1 MDEEQS
7 KNKIDVNSFFERV
20 DSVEKVAGSALS
32 KSNSVMGVANAN
44 KLLIESLQFSVEAMQ
59 TQIRDIAN
67 YIVIEKKLEKDLKED
82 RLLEEQDAQ
91 QKKDFENKL
100 LGLKGPAGP
109 QGPQGTRGEDFGSKG
124 GGGSF
129 LGGLLKGLAT
139 LGAGAFA
146 LKFMWPALLPV
157 IKGAI
162 GSAVSGGIKFLG
174 GAVGKTLIGIL
185 GGIPIVGAAAK
196 LIGGGI
202 ERTANKAGDGLE
214 KTIKNMGE
222 DGKVDVPT
230 YTGGGGRNN
239 PPKEVDKEVEPEK
252 KEVDEEEIK
261 PEKKE
266 NKVLEF
272 VKKGGVA
279 GYLGRKVFGDKKEV
293 DEEEI
298 KPEKK
303 ENKLLEFVK
312 GGGLAGMAY
321 RKVFGKDEKKKL
333 RDKDGRYI
341 GDHARKKNFQDNM
354 DSMRDKASQIP
365 METTVNP
372 DGSITSKGSG
382 TFIGGELVKPGEPLT
397 PMQRAAMTMGL
408 QMGNTYSPEIM
419 EKYNNSGGS
428 PSKEEFDNYEK
439 EKSEK
444 SIEPVLESDDVG
456 SLETPDK
463 VEMGNSTNVTEVT
476 IPPTPPPV
484 NNSTPLVQAKPP
496 QVSEVDI
503 KVTEA
508 PIPFRKL
515 ISSKKYLSVSDMN
528 KSGLPPEIA
537 KMIS

>member
-20 DSVEKVAGSALS
+20 DSVEKVASSALS

-91 QKKDFENKL
+91 QKKDFEDKL

-230 YTGGGGRNN
+230 FSGGGGRNN
-239 PPKEVDKEVEPEK
+239 PPKKKEVEPEKKEVDKEVEPEK
-252 KEVDEEEIK
+252 KE
-261 PEKKE
+261 
-266 NKVLEF
+266 NKILEF

-279 GYLGRKVFGDKKEV
+279 GYLGRKMFGDKKEV
-293 DEEEI
+293 DREEI

-321 RKVFGKDEKKKL
+321 RKVFGKD
-333 RDKDGRYI
+333 DKDGEDLTR
-341 GDHARKKNFQDNM
+341 GEQLKQDFQTE
-354 DSMRDKASQIP
+354 RQELKEEASKIP
-365 METTVNP
+365 MKTTVNP

-382 TFIGGELVKPGEPLT
+382 KLIGGELFTPGQPLT
-397 PMQRAAMTMGL
+397 ENQKMRIQMGL
-408 QMGNTYSPEIM
+408 DMGNTYSEEIM
-419 EKYNNSGGS
+419 KSYNM
-428 PSKEEFDNYEK
+428 ETI
-439 EKSEK
+439 KSEK

-463 VEMGNSTNVTEVT
+463 VAMSNSTNVTEAT

-496 QVSEVDI
+496 QVSDAEI
-503 KVTEA
+503 KITEA

>member
-7 KNKIDVNSFFERV
+7 KNKINVNSFFERV
-20 DSVEKVAGSALS
+20 DSVEKVASSALT
-32 KSNSVMGVANAN
+32 KSDSVMSVANAN
-44 KLLIESLQFSVEAMQ
+44 KLLVESLQLTVEAMQ
-59 TQIRDIAN
+59 TEIRDIAN
-67 YIVIEKKLEKDLKED
+67 YIVVENKLEKDLKED

-91 QKKDFENKL
+91 QKKDFEDKL

-109 QGPQGTRGEDFGSKG
+109 EGPQGVKGEDFGSKG

-202 ERTANKAGDGLE
+202 EKTANKAGDGLE
-214 KTIKNMGE
+214 KSIKNMGE

-230 YTGGGGRNN
+230 YSGEGGGE
-239 PPKEVDKEVEPEK
+239 KTQKKVEPEK
-252 KEVDEEEIK
+252 KETK
-261 PEKKE
+261 FS
-266 NKVLEF
+266 EF

-279 GYLGRKVFGDKKEV
+279 GFLNRRLFGNKKDDTTEKKLDTRFDEDTGKAYVNDQEV
-293 DEEEI
+293 DVEKYNEFKNLPPEEQAEQGLDFFKEDKEEI

-341 GDHARKKNFQDNM
+341 GDNARKKNFQDKM
-354 DSMRDKASQIP
+354 DRAL
-365 METTVNP
+365 
-372 DGSITSKGSG
+372 G
-382 TFIGGELVKPGEPLT
+382 LEPIIE
-397 PMQRAAMTMGL
+397 
-408 QMGNTYSPEIM
+408 S
-419 EKYNNSGGS
+419 
-428 PSKEEFDNYEK
+428 EE
-439 EKSEK
+439 
-444 SIEPVLESDDVG
+444 VG

-463 VEMGNSTNVTEVT
+463 VSMDNSTNVTET
-476 IPPTPPPV
+476 ATPPIPPPSD
-484 NNSTPLVQAKPP
+484 NSTALVQANPP
-496 QVSEVDI
+496 QVSDAEI
-503 KVTEA
+503 KITEA

>member
-7 KNKIDVNSFFERV
+7 KNKINVNSFFERV
-20 DSVEKVAGSALS
+20 DSVEKVASSALT
-32 KSNSVMGVANAN
+32 KSDSVMNVANAN
-44 KLLIESLQFSVEAMQ
+44 KLLVESLQLTVEAMQ
-59 TQIRDIAN
+59 TEIRDIAN
-67 YIVIEKKLEKDLKED
+67 YIIVENKLEKDLKED
-82 RLLEEQDAQ
+82 RLLEEQDTQ
-91 QKKDFENKL
+91 QKKDFEDKL

-109 QGPQGTRGEDFGSKG
+109 QGPQGVKGEDFGSKG

-129 LGGLLKGLAT
+129 LGGLLKGLMT

-162 GSAVSGGIKFLG
+162 GSAVSGGVKFLG

-202 ERTANKAGDGLE
+202 EKTANKAGDGLE

-230 YTGGGGRNN
+230 FSGGGGRNN
-239 PPKEVDKEVEPEK
+239 PPEKKEVDKEVEPEK
-252 KEVDEEEIK
+252 KE
-261 PEKKE
+261 
-266 NKVLEF
+266 NKILEF

-279 GYLGRKVFGDKKEV
+279 GYLGRKMFGDKKDDTTEKKLDTRFDEDTGRAYVNGQEV
-293 DEEEI
+293 DVEKYNEFKSLSPEQQAEQGLDFFKEDKEEI

-312 GGGLAGMAY
+312 KGGGLAG
-321 RKVFGKDEKKKL
+321 KVFG
-333 RDKDGRYI
+333 
-341 GDHARKKNFQDNM
+341 M
-354 DSMRDKASQIP
+354 
-365 METTVNP
+365 
-372 DGSITSKGSG
+372 
-382 TFIGGELVKPGEPLT
+382 T
-397 PMQRAAMTMGL
+397 PMGMGL
-408 QMGNTYSPEIM
+408 KLGMKAFGDKEGNRVGGFLNNMMGISPAAAGTLDANQQVSQVEPIV
-419 EKYNNSGGS
+419 ES
-428 PSKEEFDNYEK
+428 EE
-439 EKSEK
+439 
-444 SIEPVLESDDVG
+444 VG
-456 SLETPDK
+456 SLETPDR

-484 NNSTPLVQAKPP
+484 ENSTPLVQAKPP
-496 QVSEVDI
+496 QVSDAEI
-503 KVTEA
+503 KITEA